1 MKKLILAATCAVG
14 FASPALAQEGGES
27 NAKAGLRVEARA
39 VYETPTVSDIDD
51 EDDDVY
57 KLGSAVAFGGEVGFD
72 IAVSSSVVVGPYL
85 TFEKSSVKASDGADY
100 LKVKDNLAAGLHIGY
115 AVGSKGQ
122 IYGKLG
128 YAKLRLE
135 AQVGA
140 LRATESGSGV
150 QGAIGYEHGFGDKF
164 YVRAEAGYGDNG
176 RIGGIKFQRRHIGVG
191 MGVRF

>member
-1 MKKLILAATCAVG
+1 MKRLILAAACAVG
-14 FASPALAQEGGES
+14 FAVPALAQEGES

-72 IAVSSSVVVGPYL
+72 VAVSSSVVVGPHL
-85 TFEKSSVKASDGADY
+85 TFEKSSVKTSDGTDY

-122 IYGKLG
+122 IYSKLG

-140 LRATESGSGV
+140 FRETASGSGV

-176 RIGGIKFQRRHIGVG
+176 RIGGIKFQRRHVGVG

>member
-1 MKKLILAATCAVG
+1 MKRLILAAACAAG
-14 FASPALAQEGGES
+14 FAAPALAKEGES

-72 IAVSSSVVVGPYL
+72 VAVSSSLVVGPYL
-85 TFEKSSVKASDGADY
+85 TLEKSSVKTSDGTDY

-140 LRATESGSGV
+140 FRETASGSGV

-176 RIGGIKFQRRHIGVG
+176 RIGGIKFQRRHVGLG

>member
-14 FASPALAQEGGES
+14 FASPALAQEGSES
-27 NAKAGLRVEARA
+27 NAKAGLRIEARA

-51 EDDDVY
+51 SDDDVY

-72 IAVSSSVVVGPYL
+72 IAVSSSVVVGPYV
-85 TFEKSSVKASDGADY
+85 TFEKSSVKATDGADS

-122 IYGKLG
+122 IYGKIG

-135 AQVGA
+135 ARTGA

-150 QGAIGYEHGFGDKF
+150 QGAIGYEHGFGEKF
-164 YVRAEAGYGDNG
+164 YGRVEAGYGDNG
-176 RIGGIKFQRRHIGVG
+176 KIGGINFQRRHIGVAL
-191 MGVRF
+191 GVRF